1 MVDATHV
8 GLGVPAAPVLM
19 VSAVM
24 PAIAGRLLEATKK
37 FRSVIAQSAIIAAQL
52 RVTSTRRFGSNTR
65 PRVIVWLTSKTH
77 AQTKA
82 RFGSTKAL
90 S

>member
-1 MVDATHV
+1 V
-8 GLGVPAAPVLM
+8 GQGVPAAPVLM